1 MAQRFARGKP
11 PIVCHPFRLRQRCM
25 GAPNFSIE
33 RNGQRRGVSLKDDSM
48 RTLMAFACALIV
60 NLVVI
65 TRAAA
70 DCGREVLGQGR
81 VAHVVDARTLRLAD
95 GREIRLTGIMSSPD
109 AITARDVLT
118 TLVANRDV
126 VLRGDSDTPDRYGR
140 QNAFVLHAEDGTSVQ
155 AELLRVGAALTTGS
169 AIDKDCARELAAAE
183 AVARQT
189 GQGIWA
195 AQDVIKNAAK
205 PGDILAKLGQFAV
218 IEGKVLS
225 ARQSGA
231 TFYLNF
237 GRHWVR
243 DFAVIIPRQMIGS
256 LTRDGIDIKA
266 LAGHNV
272 RVRGWIEQRGG
283 PRIQLRGTGQLEVL
297 DRL

>member
-1 MAQRFARGKP
+1 MAQRSARGKP
-11 PIVCHPFRLRQRCM
+11 PIICRMLRSRRRCM
-25 GAPNFSIE
+25 NAIIFSIE
-33 RNGQRRGVSLKDDSM
+33 RNERRLGARLKNVMSA
-48 RTLMAFACALIV
+48 LAVLACALILNIIATAHAV
-60 NLVVI
+60 
-65 TRAAA
+65 AA
-70 DCGREVLGQGR
+70 DCGGEVLGQGQ
-81 VAHVVDARTLRLAD
+81 VAHVIDARTLRLVD
-95 GREIRLTGIMSSPD
+95 GREIRLAGIVPSSD
-109 AITARDVLT
+109 ATSARDTLAA
-118 TLVANRDV
+118 LVANRGV
-126 VLRGDSDTPDRYGR
+126 MLRGDSDTPDRYGR
-140 QNAFVLHAEDGTSVQ
+140 QNAFVVRAEDGTSVQ

-169 AIDKDCARELAAAE
+169 TIDKDCARELAAAE

-189 GQGIWA
+189 RQGIWA

-218 IEGKVLS
+218 IEDKVLS